1 MAVTKITSKQIAAVP
16 TGQLLSQRD
25 EAQRIIASA
34 PRNSSDYKAATANL
48 NTLNKEI
55 GKDLGIGGNAKT
67 LTATQLLAVDR
78 ARSNLDTTVNVGT
91 VPANVQ
97 RSIDSALTKNVKTEE
112 GKIITSLSKSQES
125 EIRALRDAGADKAT
139 INAATAENKQET
151 AGIKTTLAP
160 VGFQGKDAAITS
172 LLYTNPNPDGTA
184 GQQFIRSG
192 NTAYANTTAGQE
204 ANRILDAGYGL
215 LDEFNLPQAY
225 KTGDTTIGFAPYQT
239 GLAALDRNPETGEFQ
254 KGQYLSTPIDTS
266 GRSVSHALTTFNRIN
281 EDLVNPAAV
290 SDRAKV
296 IGPAYD
302 ERGNITGNIV
312 QDVLQ
317 GYKKGDTV
325 GFYLQKPDGSY
336 EYLGGSKAFT
346 PTGGG
351 GFFESTLGKII
362 VGVGAGLLLGPTA
375 GLLVQAGAPTV
386 TAGLLAGAGLGAAS
400 AAITGGDILTGA
412 LTGGIGGGL
421 SSYIGSYGGLGSY
434 LARNGIDIGVDT
446 IGFLNKVVPGVGGA
460 AAPIVEAGTSVIDDA
475 AIASAQSAI
484 NAGTAA
490 GLLDD
495 ASATALNTNINV
507 FRSGGFTADNAPRTF
522 GGYGLTSA
530 DPRIASAV
538 EDAFRN
544 VAFANADE
552 VTQAAINASRA
563 AGQNISLTMPGGE
576 FVLTATPA
584 GVTTQTPFNTFS
596 QTGPVFPS
604 TQAPIEERDI
614 NQATPG
620 TGVQNPNIGAG
631 AAAAGLGGA
640 ALDALGAVTGLG
652 TLGTLA
658 AGAGLI
664 GGINQTPVS
673 TGVGNEKLPAWVYDP
688 AMSGVL
694 PRIQAAQAAMPAPM
708 PNLFGAQFQRGGLGA
723 GQFIGYDLLNR
734 TGDIPAETLLGIS
747 PLAMPPMNL
756 LGVTGG
762 QAPTSQASLV

>member
-25 EAQRIIASA
+25 EAQRIIESA
-34 PRNSSDYKAATANL
+34 PRNSADYKAASANL
-48 NTLNKEI
+48 NVLNTEI
-55 GKDLGIGGNAKT
+55 GKDLGIGKNAT
-67 LTATQLLAVDR
+67 SQLTATQILSVDR

-91 VPANVQ
+91 VPTSVQ
-97 RSIDSALTKNVKTEE
+97 NTINSALTKNVKNEE
-112 GKIITSLSKSQES
+112 SKIITSLSKSQES

-151 AGIKTTLAP
+151 AVIKTTLAP
-160 VGFQGKDAAITS
+160 VGFQGRDAAVTS

-184 GQQFIRSG
+184 GQQFIRSSD
-192 NTAYANTTAGQE
+192 TAYANTTAGQE

-225 KTGDTTIGFAPYQT
+225 KTGETTIGFSAYGA

-266 GRSVSHALTTFNRIN
+266 GRAVSHTLTTFNRIN
-281 EDLVNPAAV
+281 EDLTNPAAV
-290 SDRAKV
+290 SNKAKV

-302 ERGNITGNIV
+302 ERGNVTGNIV
-312 QDVLQ
+312 QDVLLD
-317 GYKKGDTV
+317 YKKGDAV
-325 GFYLQKPDGSY
+325 GYYLQKPDGSY

-375 GLLVQAGAPTV
+375 SLLATGSTAGAATLGSTIAAGGLL
-386 TAGLLAGAGLGAAS
+386 GAGS
-400 AAITGGDILTGA
+400 ALITGGDIFTGA
-412 LTGGIGGGL
+412 LTGLVSGGF

-434 LARNGIDIGVDT
+434 MARNGIDIGVDT
-446 IGFLNKVVPGVGGA
+446 INLLNKIVPGVGGA
-460 AAPIVEAGTSVIDDA
+460 AEPIVGAGTSVIDDA
-475 AIASAQSAI
+475 ALASAQRAISAS
-484 NAGTAA
+484 NAA

-495 ASATALNTNINV
+495 ATATTLNTNISTVREGIRLSANQIEDLIPTPPGGGTLPRPNV
-507 FRSGGFTADNAPRTF
+507 SPGTTGGFGFNPNAGGIGININPEDVIPTPPGGRTVGPPDLTDLNLNTYIPPPVGGGTFPIVPSPNVSQPSLLDDVLTA
-522 GGYGLTSA
+522 GGRVVDDVVDFVRENPLTSA
-530 DPRIASAV
+530 GIASAV
-538 EDAFRN
+538 
-544 VAFANADE
+544 
-552 VTQAAINASRA
+552 
-563 AGQNISLTMPGGE
+563 
-576 FVLTATPA
+576 
-584 GVTTQTPFNTFS
+584 
-596 QTGPVFPS
+596 
-604 TQAPIEERDI
+604 
-614 NQATPG
+614 
-620 TGVQNPNIGAG
+620 
-631 AAAAGLGGA
+631 
-640 ALDALGAVTGLG
+640 
-652 TLGTLA
+652 
-658 AGAGLI
+658 I

-673 TGVGNEKLPAWVYDP
+673 TGVGNEKLPAWVFDP

-734 TGDIPAETLLGIS
+734 TGDIPAETLLGVS